1 MIEIINA
8 HDTLTPSEYNV
19 YKLLVSGYAY
29 KDIAS
34 TLVIAPCT
42 VTTHVMNIYQKFNV
56 NSRGEL
62 MAMRIKEL
70 EGVIDKMR
78 NNLVRG
84 HNK

>member
-1 MIEIINA
+1 MIEIAIA

-56 NSRGEL
+56 SSRGEL

-78 NNLVRG
+78 SNLSSTRT
-84 HNK
+84 

>member
-1 MIEIINA
+1 MIEIVSA
-8 HDTLTPSEYNV
+8 HDILTPSEYNV

-56 NSRGEL
+56 SSRGEL

-70 EGVIDKMR
+70 ESVIDEMR
-78 NNLVRG
+78 SNLSSTRT
-84 HNK
+84 